1 MLGNRTDVE
10 EVRAQLARQPE
21 LFEQALA
28 VAINHCLAGKAMEG
42 RASLRVLVNATIG
55 FEALAALVGK
65 PAKSLHRMLGPRG
78 NPTLGNFAAIL
89 AALAAE
95 TRVRIGARVERA
107 D

>member
-65 PAKSLHRMLGPRG
+65 PAKSLHRMLGPR
-78 NPTLGNFAAIL
+78 
-89 AALAAE
+89 
-95 TRVRIGARVERA
+95 
-107 D
+107 